1 MYYLLTESF
10 KSQET
15 LITDIIRKKV
25 DPVRVYFLGST
36 LNQERC
42 ESIFMPDAPS
52 RSCVGHYYLLV
63 TIENLEKKASYYQD
77 IIENSCNHIISVTAI
92 VLSEQCFLDL
102 VNSRTFF
109 AGIVNQR
116 AVSLFLQPE
125 TVNIKKDQFENV
137 GAMIIPDEKKKL
149 IDSFLLG
156 AEFYISKDHRGCAL
170 FLLHQ
175 AIEQMLHSL
184 LLKHTGLKFNTHNL
198 DKLIR
203 YSYMINFKM
212 SAIFPRQSLPAVNL
226 IRLVQASYYGT
237 RYNPNFKVAKSD
249 VLKIYSKAKSMR
261 EFLNEE

>member
-15 LITDIIRKKV
+15 FITEIIRKKV

-92 VLSEQCFLDL
+92 VLSEQCFLDQ
-102 VNSRTFF
+102 VNSRSLF

-125 TVNIKKDQFENV
+125 AVNIKKHQFENV
-137 GAMIIPDEKKKL
+137 GAMIIPDEKMKL

-156 AEFYISKDHRGCAL
+156 AEFYIGKDHRNCAL

-175 AIEQMLHSL
+175 AIEQILHSL
-184 LLKHTGLKFNTHNL
+184 LLRHTGLSFKTHNL
-198 DKLIR
+198 NKLVR

-212 SAIFPRQSLPAVNL
+212 SAIFPCQNLKNESLL
-226 IRLVQASYYGT
+226 RLVQLSYYGT
-237 RYNPNFKVAKSD
+237 RYNSSFKVTKSD
-249 VLKIYSKAKSMR
+249 VLKIYEKAKSMR
-261 EFLNEE
+261 KFLNEE